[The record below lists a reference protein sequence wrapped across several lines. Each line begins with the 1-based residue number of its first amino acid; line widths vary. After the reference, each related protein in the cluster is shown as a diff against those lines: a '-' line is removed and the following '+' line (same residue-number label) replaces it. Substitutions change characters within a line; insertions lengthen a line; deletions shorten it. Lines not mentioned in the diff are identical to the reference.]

1 MAGSIARWID
11 CDRSGPR
18 GLRQMRRVTLTDQPR
33 KAAAPPN
40 MVPASQ
46 IGRCLSKTAADR
58 HEPGSRGRAT
68 YFSIL
73 LCNCQKRTVRWAVS
87 SDSLR

>member
-1 MAGSIARWID
+1 MAGWIARWID

-18 GLRQMRRVTLTDQPR
+18 GLRQIRRVTLTEQPR

-46 IGRCLSKTAADR
+46 IGQQLSDGGRPARAGLMRRAA
-58 HEPGSRGRAT
+58 

-73 LCNCQKRTVRWAVS
+73 LWSCQKRTVRWAVS